1 MKIELVILGITG
13 FLIANTYYDGRFTNM
28 LKFEEKRIKM
38 AMFAIIGV
46 SLYIF
51 IKNHPNEST
60 SMLTHATDL
69 VKYMPIDKKTHDY
82 ITPFLK
88 CTSHPALG
96 DCRAVQQTPQMKRM
110 LNSGNTTKRSVSE
123 TKKKYVAS
131 QQQWKCRKCGSQL
144 DASFE
149 VNHKIALHSGGS
161 NHVSNLEALCR
172 NCHGQVTMLSHL

>member
-28 LKFEEKRIKM
+28 LKFEEKKIKM
-38 AMFAIIGV
+38 AMFGIIGV

-51 IKNHPNEST
+51 IKKHPNEST

-82 ITPFLK
+82 ITPFLR

-96 DCRAVQQTPQMKRM
+96 NCAAAQQTPQMKRM

-149 VNHKIALHSGGS
+149 VNHKIALHSGG
-161 NHVSNLEALCR
+161 
-172 NCHGQVTMLSHL
+172 